1 MIRRTL
7 ILTRVFL
14 KSLFTGAKGKKIG
27 RYILYF
33 FLFAYLI
40 GLLGFGSYYMINLLK
55 SFRQVKVFAGLVLS
69 ANVFLALFLSL
80 ISSISVLYFSNDN
93 LSVLPLPVRPMEI
106 TAAKINTL
114 LVYEYLEELLFGVI
128 PLGVYGVMTYQP
140 VTYYLVLIPVLILL
154 PIVPLCLA
162 CFLIIALMSV
172 SGKLRNKNVTQVL
185 TMLVAI
191 GFSVGLSFFINTHNS
206 DQAMMEM
213 LIHANGLLEK
223 FRSLLPTLRF
233 AIDTLLERNMLSLL
247 LLLIISVIFYA
258 VTVLASQK
266 LYFKGMLGS
275 LFSSAGISS
284 KKIDTK
290 TAYKTRGLEVSYVLN
305 EFRTYIR
312 RPVFLVQLF
321 LPCVILPVLMVV
333 LMYFGMKNGFESSGE
348 DMSVLLSE
356 VLLDP
361 SSAGYFFAGSLL
373 LVFFSCMYCFLSV
386 VAISKDGKDAS
397 FMKTIPVPFERQV
410 FCKALP
416 DILMTLFSAL
426 LALIPGVILFKI
438 PLYMCA
444 LCLLVLVPFS
454 ILHGALII
462 FDLRAPKLDWSNE
475 MEIVKRNMRMFIPMG
490 ICMGN
495 MAAVAFLLFY
505 YGLSPVTGSLI
516 LFAVYSLIAVLLW
529 WYIRKRGAELA
540 SAIY

>member
-33 FLFAYLI
+33 FLFAYFI

-55 SFRQVKVFAGLVLS
+55 TVRQVKVFAGLVLS

-128 PLGVYGVMTYQP
+128 PLGVYGVMTHQP

-172 SGKLRNKNVTQVL
+172 SGKLRNKNVTQVI
-185 TMLVAI
+185 TMLLAI

-233 AIDTLLERNMLSLL
+233 AIDALLERNMLSLL
-247 LLLIISVIFYA
+247 LLLLVSVIFYV
-258 VTVLASQK
+258 VTVLVSQK

-284 KKIDTK
+284 KKINTN
-290 TAYKTRGLEVSYVLN
+290 TAYQSKGLTVSYVLN
-305 EFRTYIR
+305 EFRTYLR

-321 LPCVILPVLMVV
+321 LPCVILPVLMVG
-333 LMYFGMKNGFESSGE
+333 LMYMGMKNGFESSGE
-348 DMSVLLSE
+348 DFSILLTE
-356 VLLDP
+356 LQDP
-361 SSAGYFFAGSLL
+361 SFAGYFFAATLL
-373 LVFFSCMYCFLSV
+373 LVFFSSMYCFLSV
-386 VAISKDGKDAS
+386 VAISKDGKDAA
-397 FMKTIPVPFERQV
+397 FMKTIPVAFERQV

-438 PLYMCA
+438 PFYMCA
-444 LCLLVLVPFS
+444 LCMLVLLPFS
-454 ILHGALII
+454 ILHGALIV

-505 YGLSPVTGSLI
+505 YGLSPLTGALI

-529 WYIRKRGAELA
+529 WHIRKRGADLA